1 MAAEAGSSRSLRAE
15 VEDLFHW
22 SPPIFWFGFWRSLLK
37 RAHQLIPF
45 AVPRILNQLWEVP
58 LGGESVDRLHVHEH
72 SATEQIDPHLP
83 DPVLTQA
90 RHHLG
95 PGFAVV
101 FLVAIDDPFAVL
113 EHQRHPVALHSNSL
127 SAEPSHD
134 GFAHRA

>member
-15 VEDLFHW
+15 VEDLFHR
-22 SPPIFWFGFWRSLLK
+22 SPPIFWLGFWRSLLK

-45 AVPRILNQLWEVP
+45 AVPRILKQLWEVP
-58 LGGESVDRLHVHEH
+58 LGGESVDRLHVLEH

-101 FLVAIDDPFAVL
+101 FLVAIADRFAVFA
-113 EHQRHPVALHSNSL
+113 HQSHHLPLHSS
-127 SAEPSHD
+127 
-134 GFAHRA
+134 